1 MEETKLQYT
10 VIRSARKTLSLSV
23 DREGGVVV
31 RAPRGVGVREI
42 SAFVRRHARWIEKRR
57 AALAAAPVPDFT
69 DGAILTLYGR
79 RYTVAAGRTRIG
91 GDTVYL
97 PAEGRERALAAL
109 LKRLAKDY
117 MGNLTAIYAERYGFS
132 YQSVRITSARGRWGS
147 CNANGAIAFSFR
159 TAFLSEAQARYVA
172 VHELCHTRH
181 LDHGP
186 AFWREVEEIIPD
198 YAAIRASLRAASVV
212 MTWL

>member
-1 MEETKLQYT
+1 M
-10 VIRSARKTLSLSV
+10 
-23 DREGGVVV
+23 VV

-181 LDHGP
+181 LDHSP

-198 YAAIRASLRAASVV
+198 CAAIRASLRAASVV

>member
-1 MEETKLQYT
+1 MEETEIQYT
-10 VIRSARKTLSLSV
+10 LIRSARKTLSLSV

-79 RYTVAAGRTRIG
+79 RYTVAAGRTCIG

-109 LKRLAKDY
+109 LKRFAKDY

-181 LDHGP
+181 LDHSP

-198 YAAIRASLRAASVV
+198 CAAIRASLRAASVV

>member
-1 MEETKLQYT
+1 M
-10 VIRSARKTLSLSV
+10 I
-23 DREGGVVV
+23 V

-97 PAEGRERALAAL
+97 PAEGQERALAAL

-147 CNANGAIAFSFR
+147 CNAHFRARAVGVVQRKRRNCLFFPHGVFKRGAGALRRR
-159 TAFLSEAQARYVA
+159 T
-172 VHELCHTRH
+172 
-181 LDHGP
+181 
-186 AFWREVEEIIPD
+186 
-198 YAAIRASLRAASVV
+198 
-212 MTWL
+212 